1 MLTVTLVAIA
11 SAIAFRIGKRR
22 GSDEMYYLC
31 RNADQVQRE
40 YFSRVSLN

>member
-1 MLTVTLVAIA
+1 MLTVSLVAIA

-40 YFSRVSLN
+40 YFSRISLN